1 MRFGVRH
8 RGLDFRKKRRK
19 VDQGTIR
26 KTAAWVI
33 EIIIVIALAF
43 SFVYCLGMSTRVA
56 GNSMASTLKNGDK
69 VLINRLVY
77 RITEP
82 KSNDV
87 VAFYPNGNEKT
98 HLYIKRVVAVP
109 GDKVQIKDGEIYVNG
124 KAFDQ
129 KDTEP
134 IENAGLAENEITLGE
149 DEYFV
154 LGDNRNSS
162 EDSRY
167 ANIGNIKKSYIKGK
181 VWFRSAPYRSM
192 GKVKS

>member
-1 MRFGVRH
+1 MRFGRRH
-8 RGLDFRKKRRK
+8 SGLDFRRKRRK
-19 VDQGTIR
+19 VDQGTIK
-26 KTAAWVI
+26 KTAVWAV

-77 RITEP
+77 QITEP

-87 VAFYPNGNEKT
+87 IAFYPNGNEKT
-98 HLYIKRVVAVP
+98 HLYIKRVVGVP

-192 GKVKS
+192 GKVK